1 MRQTGQQAQAFAD
14 VEIQLW
20 GGNFYGAES
29 TFGVNVTHDIFV
41 DITGVSLYQDWISP
55 DVVKKM
61 TACFRALSEE
71 DIEALA
77 DEHDRVLVAINN
89 FKKNTFKSAP
99 SIV

>member
-1 MRQTGQQAQAFAD
+1 MRQKGQQAQAFAD
-14 VEIQLW
+14 AEIQLC
-20 GGNFYGAES
+20 GGILRGAES

-71 DIEALA
+71 VLGALA

-89 FKKNTFKSAP
+89 FKKNTIKSAP
-99 SIV
+99 SII